1 MFDSFVGCFWR
12 LMAEDKPILN
22 DGVVDELFDF
32 RQYLAQ
38 YLESL
43 LMDSFLFLGN
53 HFGGEDA

>member
-1 MFDSFVGCFWR
+1 
-12 LMAEDKPILN
+12 MAEDKPILN

-32 RQYLAQ
+32 RQYLAK